1 MLESEMAHENASHGT
16 RHYVKVWLILL
27 GLFLIS
33 VAGPLIGIRWIT
45 LITAFGVALVKAHK
59 VAAEFMHLK
68 VEKRIATLI
77 ILSMV
82 VVMVI
87 FFFGVAPDVMKGS
100 GQRWMKK
107 PVAEPTG
114 VLESEHAEQAGHA
127 EHE

>member
-1 MLESEMAHENASHGT
+1 MAHGHSEHADHGT

-27 GLFLIS
+27 VLFLIS
-33 VAGPLIGIRWIT
+33 VSGPMLGIRWVT
-45 LITAFGVALVKAHK
+45 LLTAFGIALVKAHK

-114 VLESEHAEQAGHA
+114 ILESERGEGGEEAVHK
-127 EHE
+127 